1 MQRVLLAVLLCVAS
15 SSLALACGPG
25 KPGSKIPSLAA
36 VFDEEL
42 PNANLSQDDL
52 TKAKALR
59 QEIGRLKARKKVEQ
73 ARSVEVE
80 AMKILGYKKA
90 WLKCGR
96 GTFGWTKAAA

>member
-1 MQRVLLAVLLCVAS
+1 MQRLLLAVLVCLAS
-15 SSLALACGPG
+15 SSLALACVPG
-25 KPGSKIPSLAA
+25 KSGSKVPALAG

-42 PNANLSQDDL
+42 PNANLSQDDM

-59 QEIGRLKARKKVEQ
+59 QEITRLKARKKMEQ

-80 AMKILGYKKA
+80 AMKILGYKKVM
-90 WLKCGR
+90 LKCGR